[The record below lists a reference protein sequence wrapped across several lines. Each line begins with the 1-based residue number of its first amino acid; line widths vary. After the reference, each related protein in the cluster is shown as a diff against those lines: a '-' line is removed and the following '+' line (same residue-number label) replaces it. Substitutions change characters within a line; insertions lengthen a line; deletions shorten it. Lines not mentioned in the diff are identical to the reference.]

1 MKFKSIFLSAAL
13 ALFLA
18 SCGAKKITA
27 EPLAITTPVTAKKA
41 KITETDEK
49 RWSHLDLFKDTIP
62 GMSVDRVYELLKGRK
77 ATKVIV
83 GVVDSG
89 VDIEHPELK
98 DVLWT
103 NKKEI
108 AGNGIDDDKNG
119 YIDDIHGWNF
129 LGDIEHE
136 NMEFVR
142 IIKKGDDGSETYKR
156 ALAEYDEE
164 VKQAQTAKQRMGFI
178 VKADET
184 FKQKTGKEHYT
195 ADDLKNLKIDDPA
208 IAGLKDRFVMFLSQV
223 SHEELMGQIKE
234 GLEHYDSELK
244 YHLNKDYNARKEIL
258 KDNADDWNS
267 KTYGNANVI
276 GPEKEGAKH
285 GTHVAG
291 IIAQA
296 RHNNVGGDG
305 VATPYVEV
313 MAVRAVPDGDEYDK
327 DVALAIRYAVDNGAK
342 VINGSFG
349 KYYSPH
355 SQWVYDALKYAGEKD
370 VLVVFAAG
378 NEGIDLDADKSERY
392 PNDDKNTLEEYTDN
406 VLTIGALTHDYGDG
420 LVADF
425 SNYGKTKVDVFSPG
439 VRIYATV
446 PNDKFEYLQG
456 TSMASPNAAG
466 VAALVRA
473 FYPKLKAAQVKQIIM
488 KSGIAIPQEVM
499 LGGDE
504 NATRQFKDVC
514 RSGKIVNAYNAII
527 LADKVSRGEKL

>member
-1 MKFKSIFLSAAL
+1 
-13 ALFLA
+13 
-18 SCGAKKITA
+18 
-27 EPLAITTPVTAKKA
+27 
-41 KITETDEK
+41 
-49 RWSHLDLFKDTIP
+49 
-62 GMSVDRVYELLKGRK
+62 
-77 ATKVIV
+77 
-83 GVVDSG
+83 
-89 VDIEHPELK
+89 
-98 DVLWT
+98 
-103 NKKEI
+103 
-108 AGNGIDDDKNG
+108 
-119 YIDDIHGWNF
+119 
-129 LGDIEHE
+129 
-136 NMEFVR
+136 MEFVR

>member
-41 KITETDEK
+41 KINDTDEK

-103 NKKEI
+103 NKKEV

-184 FKQKTGKEHYT
+184 FRQKTGKEHYT

-504 NATRQFKDVC
+504 NAIRQFKDVC

>member
-156 ALAEYDEE
+156 ALAEYDDEI
-164 VKQAQTAKQRMGFI
+164 KQAQVNKQRMEFI
-178 VKADET
+178 LKADKT
-184 FKQKTGKEHYT
+184 FREKTGKNVYT
-195 ADDLKNLKIDDPA
+195 AEDLKALKLDDPQLGMVRDNLA
-208 IAGLKDRFVMFLSQV
+208 RYLSQV
-223 SHEELMGQIKE
+223 PYEELFGQVKE
-234 GLEHYDSELK
+234 GFEHYDSELK
-244 YHLNKDYNARKEIL
+244 YHLNKDYNARKDIL